1 MLDYLR
7 THALRDDALQD
18 LFSSVSERIERIER
32 NQVLLL
38 TENNPQKVEQARAEL
53 EIELAIKQELR
64 KRQRNLN
71 KLKNKAAEYGTIDV
85 PLDLE
90 NKIEAEQ
97 EAIERLKSELA

>member
-1 MLDYLR
+1 
-7 THALRDDALQD
+7 
-18 LFSSVSERIERIER
+18 
-32 NQVLLL
+32 VLLL

-71 KLKNKAAEYGTIDV
+71 KLKNRAAEYGAIDV
-85 PLDLE
+85 PLPLA
-90 NKIEAEQ
+90 NQIEAEQ